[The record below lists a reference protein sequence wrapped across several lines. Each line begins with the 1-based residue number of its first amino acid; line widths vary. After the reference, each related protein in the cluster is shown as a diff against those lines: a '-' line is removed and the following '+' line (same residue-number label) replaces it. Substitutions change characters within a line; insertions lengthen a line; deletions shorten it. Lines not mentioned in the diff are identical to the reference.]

1 MYKPC
6 MPSVVSMFLHLRTTS
21 SATPL
26 HPRTPSKHAHTL
38 AHANTHTQSLS
49 QKLHFSKNQTIKKV
63 AFLNP
68 PAGCALIS
76 DSLRTTERQWCKL
89 FACFTITSHVNY
101 NDGGPRKISAD
112 KKQHAYVSVNPR
124 EQQPVKQNSFH
135 FHAFFSLCLKK
146 KTKFQVKFSIRMAAW
161 SIVL

>member
-21 SATPL
+21 SATPSTSS
-26 HPRTPSKHAHTL
+26 PERAHT
-38 AHANTHTQSLS
+38 HTHTRSLS
-49 QKLHFSKNQTIKKV
+49 QKPHFSKNQTIKKV

-76 DSLRTTERQWCKL
+76 DSLQTRETVVQIICL
-89 FACFTITSHVNY
+89 FYITSHVNY

-112 KKQHAYVSVNPR
+112 KTAACVCLSKPTRAAACEAKQLSL
-124 EQQPVKQNSFH
+124 SCL
-135 FHAFFSLCLKK
+135 FFSLFFFKSFK
-146 KTKFQVKFSIRMAAW
+146 
-161 SIVL
+161 

>member
-21 SATPL
+21 SATPSTQG
-26 HPRTPSKHAHTL
+26 PPPSMHT
-38 AHANTHTQSLS
+38 HSHTQTHTHTQSLS

-76 DSLRTTERQWCKL
+76 DSLRTRETVVQIICL
-89 FACFTITSHVNY
+89 FYITSHVNY

-112 KKQHAYVSVNPR
+112 KKAACVCLRKPTR
-124 EQQPVKQNSFH
+124 AAACEAKQLSLSCL
-135 FHAFFSLCLKK
+135 FFPLLK